1 MALALPSKSATPTD
15 KPILLKTG
23 TSNVCGDIETIL
35 SVKPAAELVT
45 PN

>member
-1 MALALPSKSATPTD
+1 MALALLSNNATPTD

-35 SVKPAAELVT
+35 NLKPAAS
-45 PN
+45 